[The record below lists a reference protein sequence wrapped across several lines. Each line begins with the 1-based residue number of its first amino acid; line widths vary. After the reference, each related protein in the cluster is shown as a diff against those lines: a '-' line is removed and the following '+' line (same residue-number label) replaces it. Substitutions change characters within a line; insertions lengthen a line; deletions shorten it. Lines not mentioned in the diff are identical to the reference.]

1 MVREPGEIY
10 LKLFVP
16 LLAEVLICAHMLW
29 EDLRIHNVPS
39 VLHLNFL
46 PFFLHGFNKKLVQ
59 ILYSSFLFP
68 VTLQKALSE

>member
-1 MVREPGEIY
+1 MVREAGEIY

-29 EDLRIHNVPS
+29 EDLRIHNVSS

-46 PFFLHGFNKKLVQ
+46 PVFSMALIKNRSRYCIHL
-59 ILYSSFLFP
+59 SSS
-68 VTLQKALSE
+68 Q